1 MRAAPLFRPES
12 IVARQTAWL
21 GEPTISL
28 APPIKFVS
36 MSSCVLVAI
45 MLAMVVFGSYARREN
60 LHGVL
65 LPASGLVQVSA
76 PQNGVIR
83 SISVVDDQ
91 KVHAGDV
98 LYVIDTDTTSSDG
111 ATQQKILDALRHQ
124 RELLATKIE
133 TKEQLR
139 TTKNRDLRDKV
150 NNLRA
155 QIEQSAVQVTVQSS
169 FAEVL
174 QRQYDQYSGFVT
186 KGMSSLND
194 MQIRQQSWMRAK
206 GELEELKNNKLRLEA
221 QLTES
226 EYRLRS
232 NDPESDAE
240 INAMRSQAL
249 DIDQK
254 IANSQASQS
263 IEIHAPSDGSI
274 TAIVGHAGQV
284 VVANAPLLTIVPAS
298 DLQAQLVAPS
308 SAVGFVAAGE
318 RVLLRYDAFPYQKF
332 GQYWGTVTGVS
343 QAGLSEQEV
352 KSLPIEAQKATY
364 YRVAVKPDNAFVNV
378 YGREQP
384 LRASMQVDAYVL
396 LDRRALYE
404 WILEPYYALQRN
416 VQNEAR

>member
-1 MRAAPLFRPES
+1 MRTPLFRPQS
-12 IVARQTAWL
+12 IEVRQTAWL
-21 GEPTISL
+21 GEPTMSL
-28 APPIKFVS
+28 APPVKFVS
-36 MSSCVLVAI
+36 MSSCLMVAI
-45 MLAMVVFGSYARREN
+45 MLALVAFGSYARREN

-65 LPASGLVQVSA
+65 LPATGLVQVFA
-76 PQNGVIR
+76 PQGGTIR

-91 KVHAGDV
+91 MVRAGDV

-124 RELLATKIE
+124 RELLAIKIE
-133 TKEQLR
+133 TKERLR

-155 QIEQSAVQVTVQSS
+155 QIEQSAVQVAVQSS

-194 MQIRQQSWMRAK
+194 LQIRQQSWMRAK
-206 GELEELKNNKLRLEA
+206 SELEELKNNKLRLEA
-221 QLTES
+221 QLTDS
-226 EYRLRS
+226 EYQFRS
-232 NDPESDAE
+232 NDPETDAE

-254 IANSQASQS
+254 IANSQASQT
-263 IEIHAPSDGSI
+263 IEIHAPSDGFI

-284 VVANAPLLTIVPAS
+284 VAANAPLLTIVPAS

-404 WILEPYYALQRN
+404 WILEPYYALRRN
-416 VQNEAR
+416 VQSEAR

>member
-65 LPASGLVQVSA
+65 LPPSGLVQVSA

-206 GELEELKNNKLRLEA
+206 SELEELKNNKLRLEA

-343 QAGLSEQEV
+343 RAGLSEQEV